1 MEIGERAL
9 AAGVAAGLERLIGL
23 FRSLSPPDGLSLTA
37 AATLA
42 TLERSGPRRLTALAV
57 QEGVTQPAMTQLI
70 ARLQDSGLVGREADP
85 ADGRVVQ
92 VRLTDQ
98 GRDMLARRRAVRA
111 ERLAVILDRISPE
124 DRAALTAAL
133 PAIDALASAQR
144 ARHRRRTPRASP
156 TAPGSEQPMSG
167 THAGSVASPF
177 RQPKAVFAVAFACVV
192 SFMGIGLVDPIL
204 PAISHELHAS
214 PSEVTLLFTS
224 YLVVTAVAML
234 ITNWV
239 SSRMGAKKTLIAGL
253 ILIVVFSALAGASP
267 SINAI
272 IGFRAGWGVG
282 NALFIATSLA
292 VIVASASGG
301 FAGAIVLYETALGV
315 GIAIGPLLGGTLG
328 EISWRGPFYGV
339 ACLMA
344 IALIAT
350 IVLVEPTPKPAHKTG
365 LSAPLRALRHRGLLT
380 LSLTALCYNWA
391 FFTVLGY
398 APFPMNLSP
407 IKLGLVFTGWGIFV
421 AIFAVFGAPRLQA
434 SLGIAKTMYANL
446 AAFAVVVLVIAIWT
460 TDRAVLIPAVIIS
473 GIFIG
478 VNNTVTTQAVMTV
491 SPVEKPVASAAY
503 SFVRFIGGG
512 LAPYAA
518 GRLVLAVDIHFPFYI
533 AVGALVVGIVI
544 LTTAHRLLTQAE
556 RVQAEQVTGP
566 ASAGAARA
574 RPAAAPA
581 AALIPVEAST
591 EPGGARRERDPG
603 RGRRL
608 TGRRAGHRGRGCP
621 GGAHGGVVH
630 VVHTQEEATAGDVA
644 IDGESL
650 EAARAMVRNHLD
662 RLAAHHVPAEGQILL
677 HAADHGAAGRMV
689 AEYAN
694 TIGAGTIVIGAP
706 THGGLPAL
714 MDGSASR
721 ELWRHARS
729 NVLVVNPDAPGAGL
743 GVVEDEAEGVPVA

>member
-1 MEIGERAL
+1 M
-9 AAGVAAGLERLIGL
+9 
-23 FRSLSPPDGLSLTA
+23 
-37 AATLA
+37 
-42 TLERSGPRRLTALAV
+42 SGP
-57 QEGVTQPAMTQLI
+57 
-70 ARLQDSGLVGREADP
+70 
-85 ADGRVVQ
+85 
-92 VRLTDQ
+92 
-98 GRDMLARRRAVRA
+98 
-111 ERLAVILDRISPE
+111 
-124 DRAALTAAL
+124 
-133 PAIDALASAQR
+133 
-144 ARHRRRTPRASP
+144 
-156 TAPGSEQPMSG
+156 
-167 THAGSVASPF
+167 HATSVASPF

-239 SSRMGAKKTLIAGL
+239 SSRLGAKKTLIAGL
-253 ILIVVFSALAGASP
+253 ILIVLFSAAAGASP
-267 SINAI
+267 SINGI

-339 ACLMA
+339 AVLMA

-350 IVLVEPTPKPAHKTG
+350 IVLVEPTPKPAHTTA
-365 LSAPLRALRHRGLLT
+365 LSAPLRALKHRGLLT
-380 LSLTALCYNWA
+380 MSLTALCYNWA

-407 IKLGLVFTGWGIFV
+407 IKLGLVFTGWGILV
-421 AIFAVFGAPRLQA
+421 ALFAVFGAPRLQA

-478 VNNTVTTQAVMTV
+478 VNNTITTQAVMTV

-503 SFVRFIGGG
+503 GFVRFIGGG

-518 GRLVLAVDIHFPFYI
+518 GRLVLAINIHFPFYI
-533 AVGALVVGIVI
+533 AVGAILAGIVI
-544 LTTAHRLLTQAE
+544 LTTAHGLLSQAE
-556 RVQAEQVTGP
+556 RVQVEQVTGSP
-566 ASAGAARA
+566 
-574 RPAAAPA
+574 APA
-581 AALIPVEAST
+581 GESVDAGPVGALIPVEANTVRANTVRANTVRANTVRANTVRANT
-591 EPGGARRERDPG
+591 EAAKPGARVILAAVDASPVAALVTEA
-603 RGRRL
+603 
-608 TGRRAGHRGRGCP
+608 AGVLAADR
-621 GGAHGGVVH
+621 GGVVH

-650 EAARAMVRNHLD
+650 DAARAMVRNHLD

-694 TIGAGTIVIGAP
+694 TVGASTIVVGAP

-721 ELWRHARS
+721 GLWRHARS
-729 NVLVVNPDAPGAGL
+729 NVLVVNPDAPEA
-743 GVVEDEAEGVPVA
+743 VPAEDLWRELAKD

>member
-1 MEIGERAL
+1 
-9 AAGVAAGLERLIGL
+9 
-23 FRSLSPPDGLSLTA
+23 
-37 AATLA
+37 
-42 TLERSGPRRLTALAV
+42 
-57 QEGVTQPAMTQLI
+57 
-70 ARLQDSGLVGREADP
+70 
-85 ADGRVVQ
+85 
-92 VRLTDQ
+92 
-98 GRDMLARRRAVRA
+98 
-111 ERLAVILDRISPE
+111 
-124 DRAALTAAL
+124 
-133 PAIDALASAQR
+133 
-144 ARHRRRTPRASP
+144 
-156 TAPGSEQPMSG
+156 MSG
-167 THAGSVASPF
+167 STVASPF

-239 SSRMGAKKTLIAGL
+239 SSRLGAKKTLIAGL
-253 ILIVVFSALAGASP
+253 ILIVLFSAAAGASP
-267 SINAI
+267 GINGI

-339 ACLMA
+339 AALMA

-350 IVLVEPTPKPAHKTG
+350 IVLVEPLPKPAHKTG
-365 LSAPLRALRHRGLLT
+365 LSAPLRALKHRGLLT
-380 LSLTALCYNWA
+380 MSLTALCYNWG

-398 APFPMNLSP
+398 APFPMALSP

-421 AIFAVFGAPRLQA
+421 AVFAVFGAPRLQA

-460 TDRAVLIPAVIIS
+460 TDRMVLIPAVIIS

-478 VNNTVTTQAVMTV
+478 VNNTITTQAVMTV

-518 GRLVLAVDIHFPFYI
+518 GRMVLAVNIHFPFYI
-533 AVGALVVGIVI
+533 AVGAIVAGIVI
-544 LTTAHRLLTQAE
+544 LTTAHGLLSQAE
-556 RVQAEQVTGP
+556 RVQAEPVTG
-566 ASAGAARA
+566 S
-574 RPAAAPA
+574 PAAAGEPEGPGPVG
-581 AALIPVEAST
+581 ALIPVEAST
-591 EPGGARRERDPG
+591 VEASTVTARPGARVILAAVDASPVAALVTEA
-603 RGRRL
+603 
-608 TGRRAGHRGRGCP
+608 AGIL
-621 GGAHGGVVH
+621 AADHGGVVH

-650 EAARAMVRNHLD
+650 DTARAMVRNHLD

-689 AEYAN
+689 AEYAG
-694 TIGAGTIVIGAP
+694 TIGASTIVVGAP

-714 MDGSASR
+714 MEGSASR
-721 ELWRHARS
+721 ELWRHARG
-729 NVLVVNPDAPGAGL
+729 NVLVVNPDAP
-743 GVVEDEAEGVPVA
+743 DGVPAEDLWRELAKD

>member
-1 MEIGERAL
+1 
-9 AAGVAAGLERLIGL
+9 
-23 FRSLSPPDGLSLTA
+23 
-37 AATLA
+37 
-42 TLERSGPRRLTALAV
+42 
-57 QEGVTQPAMTQLI
+57 
-70 ARLQDSGLVGREADP
+70 
-85 ADGRVVQ
+85 
-92 VRLTDQ
+92 
-98 GRDMLARRRAVRA
+98 
-111 ERLAVILDRISPE
+111 
-124 DRAALTAAL
+124 
-133 PAIDALASAQR
+133 
-144 ARHRRRTPRASP
+144 
-156 TAPGSEQPMSG
+156 MSS

-239 SSRMGAKKTLIAGL
+239 SSRIGAKKTLIAGL
-253 ILIVVFSALAGASP
+253 ILIVLFSAAAGASP

-339 ACLMA
+339 AALMA

-350 IVLVEPTPKPAHKTG
+350 IVLVEPLPKPAHTTG
-365 LSAPLRALRHRGLLT
+365 LSAPLRALKHRGLLT
-380 LSLTALCYNWA
+380 MSLTALCYNWA

-398 APFPMNLSP
+398 APFPMALSP

-518 GRLVLAVDIHFPFYI
+518 GRMVLAVNIHFPFYI
-533 AVGALVVGIVI
+533 AVGAILLGIAI
-544 LTTAHRLLTQAE
+544 LTTAHGLLTRAE
-556 RVQAEQVTGP
+556 QIQAEQVTASSAAELASPGP
-566 ASAGAARA
+566 VG
-574 RPAAAPA
+574 
-581 AALIPVEAST
+581 ALIPVDANAETA
-591 EPGGARRERDPG
+591 EPGARVILAAVNASPVAALVTEA
-603 RGRRL
+603 
-608 TGRRAGHRGRGCP
+608 AGVL
-621 GGAHGGVVH
+621 AADHGGMVH

-650 EAARAMVRNHLD
+650 DAARAVVRNQLD
-662 RLAAHHVPAEGQILL
+662 WLAARHVPAEGHILL

-694 TIGAGTIVIGAP
+694 TVGASTIVVGAS

-714 MDGSASR
+714 MDDSATRGLSR
-721 ELWRHARS
+721 LARS
-729 NVLVVNPDAPGAGL
+729 DIMIVSPDAPGRLTAADGYDTAAQAG
-743 GVVEDEAEGVPVA
+743 

>member
-1 MEIGERAL
+1 M
-9 AAGVAAGLERLIGL
+9 
-23 FRSLSPPDGLSLTA
+23 
-37 AATLA
+37 
-42 TLERSGPRRLTALAV
+42 
-57 QEGVTQPAMTQLI
+57 
-70 ARLQDSGLVGREADP
+70 
-85 ADGRVVQ
+85 
-92 VRLTDQ
+92 
-98 GRDMLARRRAVRA
+98 
-111 ERLAVILDRISPE
+111 
-124 DRAALTAAL
+124 
-133 PAIDALASAQR
+133 SA
-144 ARHRRRTPRASP
+144 P
-156 TAPGSEQPMSG
+156 
-167 THAGSVASPF
+167 HAGSVASPF
-177 RQPKAVFAVAFACVV
+177 QQPKAVFAVAFACVV

-204 PAISHELHAS
+204 PAISHQLHAS

-239 SSRMGAKKTLIAGL
+239 SSRIGAKKTLIAGL
-253 ILIVVFSALAGASP
+253 ILIVIFSALAGASP

-301 FAGAIVLYETALGV
+301 FAGAIVLYEAALGV

-339 ACLMA
+339 AALMA

-350 IVLVEPTPKPAHKTG
+350 IVLVEPTPKPAHKTS
-365 LSAPLRALRHRGLLT
+365 LSAPLRALRHRGLLIM
-380 LSLTALCYNWA
+380 SLTALCYNWG

-407 IKLGLVFTGWGIFV
+407 IKLGLVFTGWGILV
-421 AIFAVFGAPRLQA
+421 AVFAVFGAPRLQA

-478 VNNTVTTQAVMTV
+478 VNNTITTQAVMTV

-518 GRLVLAVDIHFPFYI
+518 GRMVLAVGIHFPFFI
-533 AVGALVVGIVI
+533 AAGAIVAGIVI
-544 LTTAHRLLTQAE
+544 LATAHGLLSEAE
-556 RVQAEQVTGP
+556 RVQDVQVTGP
-566 ASAGAARA
+566 VPGPAD
-574 RPAAAPA
+574 AAAAASVRALIRVEGNAAAAGPGVSVIVAAVNGSPVAALVTEAA
-581 AALIPVEAST
+581 AALA
-591 EPGGARRERDPG
+591 
-603 RGRRL
+603 
-608 TGRRAGHRGRGCP
+608 AGHD
-621 GGAHGGVVH
+621 GVVH

-650 EAARAMVRNHLD
+650 DAARALVRNHLD

-694 TIGAGTIVIGAP
+694 TIGARTIVIGAP
-706 THGGLPAL
+706 SHGGLPAL
-714 MDGSASR
+714 MDESASR
-721 ELWRHARS
+721 ELWRHTRS
-729 NVLVVNPDAPGAGL
+729 NVLVVNPDAPGAPN
-743 GVVEDEAEGVPVA
+743 DRSADAELIRG